1 MTNYA
6 DARDPPPPDEAG
18 NGNNAPAKEEYDV
31 VVCGTD
37 LIQSILSSA
46 LSRAGK
52 RVLHCDGNEW
62 YGGFDAVL
70 SGGSTLDSFIEGCE
84 KFYGEST
91 PETKGCEVDENG
103 NGDKKHNSLLLRLLP
118 RGKQGNLRLHSQT
131 FMIAPKESDI
141 TEEVMGGSRSESNLE
156 RVSINVEDKDV
167 KEEMTNNVADNRSS
181 KNDLPPMNETP
192 STNLPS
198 VQPLERG
205 FCFDLTPGLLYAS
218 GDAVECLV
226 KSGVSDYLE
235 FKSLKGLYLLTEDE
249 KSSATGGGRRSR
261 NAVGTKTIGE
271 NNEKLTSYRVPCS
284 KGDVFRSK
292 LLSPVD
298 KRRLMKFLQLISDY
312 GMAIQM
318 VDDQSSNNASDD
330 AAGETSSLDDGI
342 DGDPEDLKPAP
353 EGVLGEDAIQSI
365 NERHLHR
372 GRALSRPQNKATP
385 SSSEMDALMRC
396 VRENVN
402 FLDFLTQVAKL
413 PDRLSTV
420 VVYALALTPFCSLE
434 PGEDSDSMD
443 RISRYS
449 TKDGLDDLVRHV
461 AALGRFGETAFLVPM
476 YGTGEL
482 SQAFCR
488 SGAVYGSTYMLR
500 RSPLAISFDEGSHVQ
515 SVLLSGEEHIG
526 SRDDVDTDDV
536 SDREVSCKHV
546 VVPST
551 MLASRKGSKA
561 RTYRRISVLQG
572 KLILDEDQNKIGSD
586 AEQRYAIIIPPG
598 TCGLENKSAIHVVAV
613 DDSAFVAPLGK
624 NYTVLHL
631 TTSSQAG
638 DIVPDNVFVNILSET
653 VTYLTANQFT
663 EDGPPCLELHHI
675 SFSYSTDASNS
686 RDVTKSGQPLF
697 GLHICHRDAQSLT
710 CDSSFREAERI
721 FRNICPDCDF
731 LALAKKVEDAI
742 VYRNENDSDDEKIVL
757 ESAFTMMQGP
767 TIEKLQVENLAEP
780 CTDAERAD

>member
-1 MTNYA
+1 
-6 DARDPPPPDEAG
+6 G
-18 NGNNAPAKEEYDV
+18 
-31 VVCGTD
+31 
-37 LIQSILSSA
+37 
-46 LSRAGK
+46 
-52 RVLHCDGNEW
+52 VLHCDGNEW

-84 KFYGEST
+84 KFSGEST
-91 PETKGCEVDENG
+91 LETKGCEVDENG
-103 NGDKKHNSLLLRLLP
+103 NVDKKHVDSLLLRLLP

-141 TEEVMGGSRSESNLE
+141 TKEFMVGSLSESTLE
-156 RVSINVEDKDV
+156 RVSINGEDEDV
-167 KEEMTNNVADNRSS
+167 KEEMTNDVTDNSS
-181 KNDLPPMNETP
+181 LKNDLPPMNEIT
-192 STNLPS
+192 STLPS
-198 VQPLERG
+198 VQPLERE

-249 KSSATGGGRRSR
+249 KPSATGGGRRSR
-261 NAVGTKTIGE
+261 NTVGNKIIGAS
-271 NNEKLTSYRVPCS
+271 NEKLTSYRVPCS

-312 GMAIQM
+312 GMATKM

-330 AAGETSSLDDGI
+330 AAGKTSSLDGESEI
-342 DGDPEDLKPAP
+342 DGDPDDLKPAP

-434 PGEDSDSMD
+434 PDKDSDSMD
-443 RISRYS
+443 RNSRYS

-488 SGAVYGSTYMLR
+488 SGAVYGSTFMLR
-500 RSPLAISFDEGSHVQ
+500 RSPVAISFDEGSHVRG
-515 SVLLSGEEHIG
+515 VLLCGEEHIG
-526 SRDDVDTDDV
+526 SRDDIDTDDV
-536 SDREVSCKHV
+536 SDREVTCKHV

-551 MLASRKGSKA
+551 MLASRNGSKA

-572 KLILDEDQNKIGSD
+572 KLMLDEDQSKDGSD
-586 AEQRYAIIIPPG
+586 TEQRYAIIIPPG
-598 TCGLENKSAIHVVAV
+598 TLENKSAIHGVAV

-624 NYTVLHL
+624 NYTILHL

-638 DIVPDNVFVNILSET
+638 DIIPDDVFVNILSET
-653 VTYLTANQFT
+653 VTYLTANQL
-663 EDGPPCLELHHI
+663 PRMVHLA
-675 SFSYSTDASNS
+675 YSTDASNS

-697 GLHICHRDAQSLT
+697 GLHVCHRDAQSLT

-721 FRNICPDCDF
+721 FRKICPDCDF

-780 CTDAERAD
+780 CTDAERA